1 MFVVSFE
8 RRKIVERKIVTV
20 KKICYK
26 LIFFSDYEIE
36 KRKSGCCKW
45 SRVPCVCPLKLKMG
59 RVK

>member
-8 RRKIVERKIVTV
+8 RRKIVERRIVTV

-36 KRKSGCCKW
+36 KRKSGCCK
-45 SRVPCVCPLKLKMG
+45 
-59 RVK
+59 